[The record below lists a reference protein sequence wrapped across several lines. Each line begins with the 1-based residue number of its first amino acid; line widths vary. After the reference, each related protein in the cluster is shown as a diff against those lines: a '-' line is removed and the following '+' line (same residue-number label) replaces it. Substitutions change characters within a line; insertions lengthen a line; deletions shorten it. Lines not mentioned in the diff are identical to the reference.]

1 MYCLFNLL
9 CIPLQKNKSHNA
21 MGKSEKRLRFEKVA
35 SNRVQKVID
44 YLALIKNC
52 ANRNNY
58 EYNEDDVEH
67 MFNEIQKALKEAKGA
82 YNTEL
87 TKANKTGFS
96 FK

>member
-1 MYCLFNLL
+1 MHIFT
-9 CIPLQKNKSHNA
+9 KNKSHNF
-21 MGKSEKRLRFEKVA
+21 MEKSEKRLRFEKVA

-58 EYNEDDVEH
+58 EYSEEDIEH
-67 MFNEIQKALKEAKGA
+67 MFNEIQKAMKDAKSA
-82 YNTEL
+82 YNTEIA
-87 TKANKTGFS
+87 KVNKKGFS

>member
-1 MYCLFNLL
+1 MYIWF
-9 CIPLQKNKSHNA
+9 IIHIFAKNKLYNA
-21 MGKSEKRLRFEKVA
+21 MEKSEKRLRFEKVA

-58 EYNEDDVEH
+58 EYSEEDVEH
-67 MFNEIQKALKEAKGA
+67 MFNEIQKALKDARNA
-82 YNTEL
+82 YNTEIA
-87 TKANKTGFS
+87 KVNKKGFS

>member
-1 MYCLFNLL
+1 ME
-9 CIPLQKNKSHNA
+9 
-21 MGKSEKRLRFEKVA
+21 KSEKRLRFEKVA

-58 EYNEDDVEH
+58 EYNEEDVEH
-67 MFNEIQKALKEAKGA
+67 MFNEIQKVLKDARNA
-82 YNTEL
+82 YNTEIA
-87 TKANKTGFS
+87 KVNKKGFS

>member
-1 MYCLFNLL
+1 ME
-9 CIPLQKNKSHNA
+9 
-21 MGKSEKRLRFEKVA
+21 KSEKRLRFEKVA

-58 EYNEDDVEH
+58 EYGEEDVEH
-67 MFNEIQKALKEAKGA
+67 MFNEIQKAMKDARNA
-82 YNTEL
+82 YNTEIA
-87 TKANKTGFS
+87 KVNKTGFS

>member
-1 MYCLFNLL
+1 MV
-9 CIPLQKNKSHNA
+9 
-21 MGKSEKRLRFEKVA
+21 KSEKRLRFEKVA

-58 EYNEDDVEH
+58 EYSEEDVEH
-67 MFNEIQKALKEAKGA
+67 MFNEIQKALKEAKNA
-82 YNTEL
+82 YNAEIA
-87 TKANKTGFS
+87 KVNKTGFS

>member
-1 MYCLFNLL
+1 
-9 CIPLQKNKSHNA
+9 

-35 SNRVQKVID
+35 SNRVQKVIG

-58 EYNEDDVEH
+58 EYSEEDVEH
-67 MFNEIQKALKEAKGA
+67 MFNEIQKALKEAKNA
-82 YNTEL
+82 YSTEI
-87 TKANKTGFS
+87 ARVNKTGFS

>member
-1 MYCLFNLL
+1 ME
-9 CIPLQKNKSHNA
+9 
-21 MGKSEKRLRFEKVA
+21 KSEKRLRFEKVA

-58 EYNEDDVEH
+58 EYNEEDVEH
-67 MFNEIQKALKEAKGA
+67 MFNVIQKALKDARNA
-82 YNTEL
+82 YNTEIA
-87 TKANKTGFS
+87 KVNKKGFS

>member
-1 MYCLFNLL
+1 ME
-9 CIPLQKNKSHNA
+9 
-21 MGKSEKRLRFEKVA
+21 KSEKRLRFEKVA

-58 EYNEDDVEH
+58 EYGEDDVEH
-67 MFNEIQKALKEAKGA
+67 MFNEIQKALKDARNA
-82 YNTEL
+82 YNTEIA
-87 TKANKTGFS
+87 KVNKKGFS